1 MTREELI
8 EKVRKLHQDEK
19 FRLDAYFFCGF
30 PSGMPNEKLMR
41 TCEEYLS
48 ALDAGQGTDG
58 AAKKLVSE
66 LEAAAAAKPKITGV
80 NNMIETQDS
89 IREILEHKALL

>member
-41 TCEEYLS
+41 ACEEYLS
-48 ALDAGQGTDG
+48 ALDAGQGTEA

-66 LEAAAAAKPKITGV
+66 LDVAAAAKPKITGV
-80 NNMIETQDS
+80 NNMIETQDN